1 MRASPD
7 IELSR
12 DEFLRDAQTYRREL
26 VAHCYKMV
34 GSVHDAEDLVQE
46 TYLRAWRGWETFE
59 GRSSVRTWLYRIAT
73 NLCLT
78 ALNHTSRRVLPA
90 GLGPSSADPSVPLQ
104 AATGD
109 TLWIEPFPNM
119 NYETAPSDPGE
130 IVASRSRLRLA
141 LVASLQ
147 HLPPR
152 QRAVFLLR
160 EVLAYPA
167 VEVADMLD
175 MSVPAVKSALQR
187 ARATLEEVMPN
198 ADILTEPDS
207 PAARSILDRYMA
219 AFENADMAALTQLL
233 RSDATLEVVPRSTW
247 LAGKKTCVPY
257 LARHVLTAPGMYRM
271 YPTIANG
278 QLAAATYRRADSSRP
293 FVPFGVAVLGVDAE
307 HITSVTVFID
317 SSLVERF
324 GFPAR
329 PGSFTQPS
337 QSQQQTSTTVC

>member
-1 MRASPD
+1 MRVSAD
-7 IELSR
+7 TELPR
-12 DEFLRDAQTYRREL
+12 DEFLSDAQIYRREL
-26 VAHCYKMV
+26 VAHCYQMV

-46 TYLRAWRGWETFE
+46 TYLRAWRGWEGFE

-90 GLGPSSADPSVPLQ
+90 GLGSPSTDPDVALR

-109 TLWIEPFPNM
+109 TLWIEPFPNTM
-119 NYETAPSDPGE
+119 YDTAPGDPAE
-130 IVASRSRLRLA
+130 IIASRSGLRLA

-167 VEVADMLD
+167 AEVADVLH

-187 ARATLEEVMPN
+187 ARATLRQVAPN
-198 ADILTEPDS
+198 AETLIEPDS
-207 PAARSILDRYMA
+207 PVARGILDRYLA
-219 AFENADMAALTQLL
+219 AFEQADITALTELL
-233 RSDATLEVVPRSTW
+233 HPDATLQVVPMSTW
-247 LAGKKTCVPY
+247 LSGNTTCVPY
-257 LARHVLTAPGMYRM
+257 LARHVLTSPGLYRM

-278 QLAAATYRRADSSRP
+278 QPAAAAYRREDLSQP
-293 FVPFGVAVLGVDAE
+293 FVAFGVAVLSIDGV
-307 HITSVTVFID
+307 HITGITTFID
-317 SSLVERF
+317 ASLVEHF
-324 GFPAR
+324 GFPAHI
-329 PGSFTQPS
+329 
-337 QSQQQTSTTVC
+337 